1 MKRSSLYTLTLLFT
15 GLLVLFSCR
24 KDIEYYLLDRDR
36 PTSEVLENAKIWYLQ
51 SIDKENVRQRLKPH
65 WKDAWTVS
73 RGGRSPIVVVPA
85 NERRLRNRDRDISI
99 RRFFVFTLRGED
111 VADGNIVEFVGE
123 KYDVSKNLDF
133 LLQAFGKEEVTGF
146 NGSFITYDINY
157 GYINSAVFKNGK
169 KVNATTEIQTLDKS
183 SVYQALQKHTVF
195 GKPIKKLAST
205 TPMAFG
211 DEECDDVYPTWNGP
225 PISGFGEDC
234 VVNVT
239 VTTVYDP
246 FSGCAIS

>member
-1 MKRSSLYTLTLLFT
+1 MYMKRSSLYTLTLLFT

-169 KVNATTEIQTLDKS
+169 KVNATTEIKSLDRDGVQQVLK
-183 SVYQALQKHTVF
+183 KHTVF
-195 GKPIKKLAST
+195 GRPLEKLASVSGI
-205 TPMAFG
+205 AYWDD
-211 DEECDDVYPTWNGP
+211 DECPEVYPSWVGP
-225 PISGFGEDC
+225 PLSGIGANC
-234 VVNVT
+234 VVSQ
-239 VTTVYDP
+239 Y
-246 FSGCAIS
+246 GIRCQYGLCY